1 MSLVDDIAERQQR
14 PRFGGWPR
22 PSWTPA
28 TNREPDFA
36 VFDAGDI
43 DYLVREISPGGR
55 AAIDTMLVDAHV
67 SEVEADAIDAVGDDH
82 GTASF
87 YRDYART
94 VRAACRVAQARID
107 AAAPAR
113 LPGRLDAA
121 AVRGRVDLVA
131 YIERDVPLR
140 KVGADRYVGLCPF
153 HEDRSPSMS
162 VWTDGRWKCF
172 GCGAGGDVFAFVMRR
187 RGCSF
192 REAIN
197 IVAGGS

>member
-1 MSLVDDIAERQQR
+1 MSLVDHIAERQQR

-28 TNREPDFA
+28 TNREPDSA

-82 GTASF
+82 VTASF

-94 VRAACRVAQARID
+94 VRAACRAAQEHID
-107 AAAPAR
+107 ATAPR
-113 LPGRLDAA
+113 PTHRLDAA
-121 AVRGRVDLVA
+121 TVKLGVDLVA
-131 YIERDVPLR
+131 FIERQNIPLR
-140 KVGADRYVGLCPF
+140 KAGHDRFVGVCPF
-153 HEDRSPSMS
+153 HDDRSPSLS
-162 VWTDGRWKCF
+162 VWRDRWHCF
-172 GCGAGGDVFAFVMRR
+172 GCGIGGDVFAFVMLQ

-192 REAIN
+192 REAVDV
-197 IVAGGS
+197 VAGGS